1 MSTPNPTAAVEP
13 PEPAVPA
20 PGALADAASGLEQH
34 RRRTYALR
42 PGLHLHAD
50 DATDTQDYVARGEIG
65 ENLRMIVLLEGSVN
79 LRYGER
85 KLQLSSAA
93 SDGSHS
99 VCVSHRPQAVLLSL
113 AEAER
118 FERHARR
125 GAYAR
130 RLSLCVGAQWLEPVM
145 AGQPLRGVE
154 DFARSHL
161 AMRHWQ
167 PTARFAALAEQIVR
181 APSLNAPFLHLYM
194 ESRVLELVSEGL
206 MQLGQAD
213 GAVPALGARLL
224 PHEHRR
230 IRALHDFLQTEQAVD
245 MSLDAL
251 ARQSGANANT
261 LQKHFRAAYGTT
273 IFDFLREQRLQRA
286 RGALERDGLS
296 VAQAAHLAGYTSA
309 ANFATAYRRRFGM
322 PPKLARGRV

>member
-13 PEPAVPA
+13 PDSAVPA

-167 PTARFAALAEQIVR
+167 PTARFAASSIK
-181 APSLNAPFLHLYM
+181 
-194 ESRVLELVSEGL
+194 
-206 MQLGQAD
+206 
-213 GAVPALGARLL
+213 ALGDNRFEAAGQLTIKGKTQDVVIPATFTAQGKTGMFEGQFTL
-224 PHEHRR
+224 RR
-230 IRALHDFLQTEQAVD
+230 ADFALGEGAWAAFDVVANEIQIR
-245 MSLDAL
+245 
-251 ARQSGANANT
+251 
-261 LQKHFRAAYGTT
+261 FRIAASTG
-273 IFDFLREQRLQRA
+273 E
-286 RGALERDGLS
+286 
-296 VAQAAHLAGYTSA
+296 
-309 ANFATAYRRRFGM
+309 
-322 PPKLARGRV
+322 

>member
-1 MSTPNPTAAVEP
+1 MSTPNPTAAAAH
-13 PEPAVPA
+13 PETAP
-20 PGALADAASGLEQH
+20 PGAGAATDAASGLEQH
-34 RRRTYALR
+34 QRRTYALR

-50 DATDTQDYVARGEIG
+50 DATDAQDYVAQGEIG
-65 ENLRMIVLLEGSVN
+65 KNLRMIVLLEGSVN

-93 SDGSHS
+93 SDRSRAVHA
-99 VCVSHRPQAVLLSL
+99 SHRPQAVLLSL

-145 AGQPLRGVE
+145 AGQPMRSVE

-167 PTARFAALAEQIVR
+167 PTARFSALAEQIVR
-181 APSLNAPFLHLYM
+181 APALNAPFLHLYM

-213 GAVPALGARLL
+213 GAAPAQGARLL

-251 ARQSGANANT
+251 ARQAGANANT

-273 IFDFLREQRLQRA
+273 IFDFLREQCLQRA

>member
-1 MSTPNPTAAVEP
+1 MTIPNPTAAVH
-13 PEPAVPA
+13 PESATRAAGVA
-20 PGALADAASGLEQH
+20 TDAASGLEQH

-50 DATDTQDYVARGEIG
+50 DAIDTQDYVAQGEIG
-65 ENLRMIVLLEGSVN
+65 KNLRMIVLLEGSVN

-93 SDGSHS
+93 SDRSRAVRASHW
-99 VCVSHRPQAVLLSL
+99 PQAVLLSL
-113 AEAER
+113 AQAER

-125 GAYAR
+125 GTYAR

-145 AGQPLRGVE
+145 AGQPMRSVD
-154 DFARSHL
+154 DFVHSHL

-181 APSLNAPFLHLYM
+181 APALNAPFLHLYM

-206 MQLGQAD
+206 LQLGQAD
-213 GAVPALGARLL
+213 GAVPAQGARLL

-245 MSLDAL
+245 TSLDAL
-251 ARQSGANANT
+251 ARQAGANANT
-261 LQKHFRAAYGTT
+261 LQKHFRAVYGTT